1 MPTLFTRILNG
12 EIPGDIVYQ
21 DDHCFAIRDIN
32 PVAPVHILIIPKA
45 EIPGV
50 SAVEPTGDH
59 QHLLHAAR
67 IIAEAQ
73 GLASGYRLI
82 INEGADAGQTVPHL
96 HVHLIGGRLLAWPPG

>member
-12 EIPGDIVYQ
+12 EIPGEIVYQ

-45 EIPGV
+45 EIPGI
-50 SAVEPTGDH
+50 SAVESTGDH

-67 IIAEAQ
+67 IIAEQQ
-73 GLASGYRLI
+73 GIASGYRLV
-82 INEGADAGQTVPHL
+82 INEGTDAGQTVPHL
-96 HVHLIGGRLLAWPPG
+96 HVHLIGGRPLSWPPG